1 MRFSTIIVVGSIAL
15 SLWGCAAGRSPE
27 PERPVRY
34 IQIRETVEPLVLYA
48 TVGDEVRWQNLRPE
62 PVRIG
67 LLGNE
72 DWTSPGCGKGFSWLG
87 LAREFITIKPRDY
100 VSLCLSRA
108 RTLRFNVWMDADDV
122 RGQISPTA
130 TIRVMEK
137 PNDSGGPG

>member
-1 MRFSTIIVVGSIAL
+1 MILRAMAAGVVLL
-15 SLWGCAAGRSPE
+15 SLWGCASGSSPE

-34 IQIRETVEPLVLYA
+34 IQIRDTVEPLVLYA

-72 DWTSPGCGKGFSWLG
+72 DWTSAGCGKGFSWLG
-87 LAREFITIKPRDY
+87 LAAEFVTIEPRGY

-108 RTLRFNVWMDADDV
+108 RTLRFNVWMDADDI

-137 PNDSGGPG
+137 RNDAGGPG